1 MVPNRVAR
9 TTKIGTSSSF
19 NSEVVPSSV
28 ARTTKVGTSSS
39 QEAVGGGEADGAAL
53 VGALAHALRRHGVPV
68 AVRSTVAC
76 AEAVAALGLASR
88 DDLYWAGRAT
98 LVHRP
103 EDIGAWD
110 AAFAAVLD
118 DTVTWAAP
126 SPASSTAL
134 LVDEDDAGEAP
145 SSEAGSEPEGDVTV
159 LRHSA
164 QEDLRHADL
173 AACSAEERAEL
184 HRAITRLR
192 VGVVTRRSRRRRPRR
207 SGRELDLRATVTA
220 ALATGGEPLQ
230 LHHQG
235 PSARPR
241 RLVLLVDISGSMEPY
256 ARALVRFAHAAV
268 ASRGAGRVEAFTLG
282 TRLTRITRSLS
293 TRDPDLALDRAAA
306 EVADWSG
313 GTRLGDALGQFAD
326 RWGVRGLARGAVVV
340 VLSDGWDRGD
350 PEAVAEAMGRLHR
363 VAHHIVWVNPLKAAP
378 GYQPLAR
385 GMAAALPYVDTFVPG
400 HSLAALE
407 DLAATVAT
415 LGDAPSTRSPP
426 RRRAA

>member
-1 MVPNRVAR
+1 MVPGSVVGAAG
-9 TTKIGTSSSF
+9 IGTGSSG
-19 NSEVVPSSV
+19 
-28 ARTTKVGTSSS
+28 VG
-39 QEAVGGGEADGAAL
+39 EGPDGAAL

-76 AEAVAALGLASR
+76 AEAVAALGLDRR

-103 EDIGAWD
+103 EDIPAWD
-110 AAFAAVLD
+110 AAFAAIVD

-126 SPASSTAL
+126 APASSASL
-134 LVDEDDAGEAP
+134 MVDDA
-145 SSEAGSEPEGDVTV
+145 EAGDATPTDESDDEPEPDREVTV

-164 QEDLRHADL
+164 HEDLRHADL
-173 AACSAEERAEL
+173 GTCTAAERAEL
-184 HRAITRLR
+184 HRAVTRLR
-192 VGVVTRRSRRRRPRR
+192 VGVVTRRSRRRRPSR

-220 ALATGGEPLQ
+220 ALATGGEALR
-230 LHHQG
+230 LHRQG
-235 PSARPR
+235 PSERPR
-241 RLVLLVDISGSMEPY
+241 RLVLLVDVSGSMEPY

-282 TRLTRITRSLS
+282 TRLTRVTRSLS
-293 TRDPDLALDRAAA
+293 ARDPDLALERAAA

-313 GTRLGDALGQFAD
+313 GTRLGESLGRFAD

-350 PEAVAEAMGRLHR
+350 PEAVAEAMARLHR

-385 GMAAALPYVDTFVPG
+385 GMAAALPFVDTFVAG
-400 HSLAALE
+400 HSLASLE
-407 DLAATVAT
+407 DLAALLATVGGGGRART
-415 LGDAPSTRSPP
+415 VDPRS
-426 RRRAA
+426 AAA

>member
-1 MVPNRVAR
+1 MV
-9 TTKIGTSSSF
+9 S
-19 NSEVVPSSV
+19 
-28 ARTTKVGTSSS
+28 
-39 QEAVGGGEADGAAL
+39 VGGTRAPQTRAGSEEGNAGVGGAEPDGAAL

-88 DDLYWAGRAT
+88 DDLYWAGRST
-98 LVHRP
+98 LIHRP

-126 SPASSTAL
+126 SPATSTAL
-134 LVDEDDAGEAP
+134 LVDGDAAGDPPPAD
-145 SSEAGSEPEGDVTV
+145 SGSEPDHDVTV

-164 QEDLRHADL
+164 HEDLRHADL
-173 AACSAEERAEL
+173 AVCSAEERAEL

-207 SGRELDLRATVTA
+207 NGRELDLRATVTS

-241 RLVLLVDISGSMEPY
+241 RLVLLVDVSGSMEPY

-282 TRLTRITRSLS
+282 TRLTRITRSLT
-293 TRDPDLALDRAAA
+293 TRDPDLALERAAA

-313 GTRLGDALGQFAD
+313 GTRLGESLGVFAD

-378 GYQPLAR
+378 GYQPLAQ

-415 LGDAPSTRSPP
+415 LGEARRARTAP
-426 RRRAA
+426 RRSAA